1 MRRWA
6 AAFLTSLS
14 ITIGTFVLL
23 FVSSEFSEGSIIG
36 TVLAYAAF
44 IPYAPIG
51 LILNAIFSGPDHTG
65 IVLKVTFALML
76 LFYTIVS
83 WLVLAVRDS
92 VRRQSI

>member
-36 TVLAYAAF
+36 TVLAYAALRNNLLG
-44 IPYAPIG
+44 ASERRG
-51 LILNAIFSGPDHTG
+51 RRRDAGSCNPD
-65 IVLKVTFALML
+65 MP
-76 LFYTIVS
+76 S
-83 WLVLAVRDS
+83 
-92 VRRQSI
+92 